1 MSLTEASSTPRQRR
15 GDSGLRT
22 QNEDSLC
29 GLRAFVRSQAD
40 DLPESTLA
48 GSNSSTPQ
56 CGFDETVVHSTCT
69 LREVIKMK
77 STAMR
82 FVLLLLIGLVAMSA
96 LVVAQ
101 GTPAPLGI
109 MPTPTP
115 QPLTV
120 SIWTDKTMYVIG
132 ESATIYF
139 TVSERSYI
147 YIYDIQP
154 DGVVRLI
161 FPNGYSQG
169 NYVSAGTH
177 ALPDGLYQF
186 TVAPPTGTE
195 QLQIIAS
202 PLDLGLNPHAF
213 YEPFPLV
220 GTNPQTATNEIQVQI
235 MGIVPEPTYVSDWTS
250 FQIVTSYG
258 YTPPAP
264 SYAPPAPSYY
274 PYPPFYPP
282 FYGYPGATWYWG
294 NGEWHSGV
302 PASGWHWVFGS
313 DGSWHFRITFHFGI
327 GD

>member
-1 MSLTEASSTPRQRR
+1 MSLTEAPSTQRQRQ

-22 QNEDSLC
+22 RSEDSLC
-29 GLRAFVRSQAD
+29 GLRAFVRNQAD
-40 DLPESTLA
+40 ALPESTPT
-48 GSNSSTPQ
+48 GSNSSNPRYD
-56 CGFDETVVHSTCT
+56 FDETDVRSTCT

-109 MPTPTP
+109 VPTPTP

-161 FPNGYSQG
+161 FPNAYSQG

-264 SYAPPAPSYY
+264 SYY
-274 PYPPFYPP
+274 PYPPLYPP

-294 NGEWHSGV
+294 NGEWHFGV
-302 PASGWHWVFGS
+302 PASGWYWVFGS